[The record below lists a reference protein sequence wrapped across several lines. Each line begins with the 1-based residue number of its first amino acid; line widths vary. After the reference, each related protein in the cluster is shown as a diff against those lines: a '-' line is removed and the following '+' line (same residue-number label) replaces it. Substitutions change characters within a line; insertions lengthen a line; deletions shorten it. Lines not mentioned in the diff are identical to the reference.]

1 MTKNISKIVVVGLI
15 ATLGMISTASAKDG
29 GYIGGNL
36 AYVKQG
42 DVTFKGEWGEGTAE
56 YDNGI
61 GISVL
66 GGLKKNGMRFE
77 LEYLTHTNDYSDS
90 DSDLKFNTIFLGAYK
105 KFGKES
111 ATAPI
116 FGASIGSTKIT
127 DDGDYDETTTAIQ
140 LGGGVDGKINNNL
153 SWVAM
158 LKLIKYNDYTS
169 DNDIDTSFDMTIAV
183 QGGIRYSF

>member
-1 MTKNISKIVVVGLI
+1 MTKNINKIIVVGLI

-42 DVTFKGEWGEGTAE
+42 DLNWDDGDDSGGLAF
-56 YDNGI
+56 DNGI

-77 LEYLTHTNDYSDS
+77 LEYLTHKNDFSDG
-90 DSDLKFNTIFLGAYK
+90 DGDLKFNTIFLGAYK

-116 FGASIGSTKIT
+116 FGASIGSTKLVN
-127 DDGDYDETTTAIQ
+127 DDGDETTTAIQ
-140 LGGGVDGKINNNL
+140 IGGGVDGKINNNL
-153 SWVAM
+153 SFVAM
-158 LKLIKYNDYTS
+158 LKLIKYNDFES
-169 DNDIDTSFDMTIAV
+169 DGDDVSFDMTIAV